1 MRTIP
6 ATLSVSEAVGFEPG
20 EVVGLDKPPGFSFM
34 MLCELNAWRKE
45 IDRAP
50 VYVVR

>member
-6 ATLSVSEAVGFEPG
+6 AALSVS